1 MAITGLL
8 VCSRFNFY
16 LSWLDSVFQRFIM
29 RASMAKKSVE
39 RKILID
45 EPSGEDQFHGKGHE
59 RTADALARAIT
70 SFHGD
75 DRAIGLDGP
84 WGSGKSTVVEI
95 ARRKLAQ
102 EGARKSVSY
111 NFFTFDIWQSQG
123 SSFRRSFLEHFLD
136 WTRATFPQKD
146 PQLED
151 IERKVKGKVR
161 QVQSN
166 NQSMLDWWGIIVVLF
181 IPFLPIYYFW
191 AKSAFDA
198 AEKAGTSFLY
208 SAPFIVLIL
217 FIAATFIKALM
228 RCWKELPAAERRGRA
243 YYLARY
249 REALS
254 RTLLINA
261 KQYEDQKVTQYIR
274 ETDPNDFEFQITL
287 REILSVVQ
295 SEKSRVVLVLDNID
309 RLPKKEINE
318 HWAQVRAVFSNGPL
332 TKKSGD
338 KNPVTAIVPYDR
350 HLIEGGHKTKEGSN
364 GNEGSQ
370 ANQGRQH
377 ASISSLGTRE
387 IFSKTFDEILTVS
400 PPVMSNSRD
409 FFLEKIRGALP
420 NVTESDDLF
429 RVYLIFNRILKN
441 ENGNA
446 TPRQIIAFINELT
459 GMYVLHQG
467 RFSLPTVALYIAYQ
481 DDLESNPGILNERGC
496 LDERLRA
503 LAADGDLER
512 NLAAMIFNV
521 EPKLAFQLLLDNKIK
536 QAASADASDLLEIA
550 KASGFDLRVNEVVQD
565 NVDEWQNSGEFG
577 TVVSNFTKLASQYE
591 GDAKR
596 HFSRTLVASFN
607 EIRSVALDEVKYSCL
622 FGAFDLASSDEL
634 VDLTKS
640 ILKAG
645 FASLKELP
653 LDVENGGRWMQFVGN
668 LHRRLDSSGHSEV
681 LANALSVVTLPNTP
695 EFLFGVGGNV
705 SDTGLKL
712 AIFKPG
718 KPDFSGDESI
728 FETLAARHPLQA
740 RTAFSEFNSVSLLAD
755 EKWTSIG
762 NALIDALDTDSIDG
776 QELFQSYLDLL
787 ADVTIYIPSDKRSV
801 IDTAQLF
808 GNVQFYEKLQASVSH
823 DNDTALGSAVFLA
836 IQSYGLKGLPVP
848 TKRAANGARVQD
860 SSSEY
865 LRFNGLFEGKED
877 LTADQ
882 YRRAAS
888 LAKAALVV
896 TAWLDLGRSA
906 PENRLMHGVIRSA
919 FVSDNL
925 PFTNLSLLMKS
936 YEYLKILLAEDL
948 LPMLDRYQV
957 RVADK
962 DIAAIKLEDCPV
974 ELVRDTFEV
983 NGNRWLAFHERL
995 GDLLKA
1001 IPVVDW
1007 SNYLAAGDHNARL
1020 LLEKIATS
1028 GFEFTDSNFRDTYA
1042 EFLLSVFAGRNSL
1055 IDTTLQYDL
1064 LLHAIDKNFHSD
1076 IFRKLREDL
1085 KDVNAVSLGVANQA
1099 FPRTVT
1105 QMVSAGDRL
1114 SKGEKDNVIR
1124 FVLCPALEGSNRL
1137 VLSIFENLGRTK
1149 VRDLIKQSQE
1159 STKEKLEGAWTV
1171 FSQAARDRS
1180 WARQVGELIHGKK
1193 KAKTLLDIFLGTG
1206 KVEEDEEEDA

>member
-1 MAITGLL
+1 ME
-8 VCSRFNFY
+8 
-16 LSWLDSVFQRFIM
+16 
-29 RASMAKKSVE
+29 KKSVK
-39 RKILID
+39 RRILID

-146 PQLED
+146 AQLED

-166 NQSMLDWWGIIVVLF
+166 NQSMLDWWGIVVVLF

-208 SAPFIVLIL
+208 SAPFIVLML
-217 FIAATFIKALM
+217 FVAATFIKALM
-228 RCWKELPAAERRGRA
+228 RCWKELPAVERRGRA

-274 ETDPNDFEFQITL
+274 ETDPNDFELQITL

-318 HWAQVRAVFSNGPL
+318 YWAQVRAVFSNGPL

-338 KNPVTAIVPYDR
+338 RNPVTAIVPYDR
-350 HLIEGGHKTKEGSN
+350 HLIEEGHKTKEGSN
-364 GNEGSQ
+364 GNQGSGADQ
-370 ANQGRQH
+370 QRQN

-400 PPVMSNSRD
+400 PPVMSNSRE
-409 FFLEKIRGALP
+409 FFLDKIKSALP
-420 NVTESDDLF
+420 SVTESDDLF
-429 RVYLIFNRILKN
+429 RVYLIFNRILKS

-481 DDLESNPGILNERGC
+481 DDLESNPDILNQRSC

-503 LAADGDLER
+503 LAADDDLER

-521 EPKLAFQLLLDNKIK
+521 EPELAFQLLLDDKIK

-550 KASGFDLRVNEVVQD
+550 KAPGFDLRANEVVQD
-565 NVDEWQNSGEFG
+565 SVSEWQNSGEFG
-577 TVVSNFTKLASQYE
+577 TVISNFAELASQYE

-596 HFSRTLVASFN
+596 HFSQTLVASFN
-607 EIRSVALDEVKYSCL
+607 DIPSVALDKDKYSRL

-634 VDLTKS
+634 IDLTKS
-640 ILKAG
+640 LLKAG
-645 FASLKELP
+645 LASLQELP
-653 LDVENGGRWMQFVGN
+653 LDVENGGRWMRFVGD
-668 LHRRLDSSGHSEV
+668 LHRRLESGGHPEV
-681 LANALSVVTLPNTP
+681 LADALSVVTLPNSP
-695 EFLFGVGGNV
+695 EFVFGVGGNV
-705 SDTGLKL
+705 GDTGLKL
-712 AIFKPG
+712 AIFNPG
-718 KPDFSGDESI
+718 KHDHSEDESI
-728 FETLAARHPLQA
+728 FETLAVRHPLKA
-740 RTAFSEFNSVSLLAD
+740 RRAFSEFKSVSLLSE
-755 EKWTSIG
+755 EKWASIG
-762 NALIDALDTDSIDG
+762 NSLVNALGVDSLDD
-776 QELFQSYLDLL
+776 QELFRAYLDLL
-787 ADVTIYIPSDKRSV
+787 ADVTIYIPSDKRSA
-801 IDTAQLF
+801 IDIAQLF
-808 GNVQFYEKLQASVSH
+808 GNVQFYEKLQASVSD
-823 DNDTALGSAVFLA
+823 DNDPALGSAVFLA
-836 IQSYGLKGLPVP
+836 IQSYGLKGIPVP
-848 TKRAANGARVQD
+848 TKRAANGTRVQD

-865 LRFNGLFEGKED
+865 LWFNSLFEGEEN
-877 LTADQ
+877 LSADQ
-882 YRRAAS
+882 YQRAAS

-896 TAWLDLGRSA
+896 SLWLDLGRSA
-906 PENRLMHGVIRSA
+906 PESRLMRGVIRSA

-925 PFTNLSLLMKS
+925 PYTNLSVIMKN

-957 RVADK
+957 RVTDK
-962 DIAAIKLEDCPV
+962 DILGFKLEECPV

-983 NGNRWLAFHERL
+983 NGNRWLAFHQRL
-995 GDLLKA
+995 GDLLKTV
-1001 IPVVDW
+1001 PVADW
-1007 SNYLAAGDHNARL
+1007 SNHLPAGDHNARL

-1028 GFEFTDSNFRDTYA
+1028 GVEFTDSNFRDAYA
-1042 EFLLSVFAGRNSL
+1042 EFLLGVFAGRNSL
-1055 IDTTLQYDL
+1055 VDAALQYDPL
-1064 LLHAIDKNFHSD
+1064 LNAIDKNFHAD
-1076 IFRKLREDL
+1076 FFRKLREDL
-1085 KDVNAVSLGVANQA
+1085 KDVNAVNLGVAIQA
-1099 FPRTVT
+1099 FPRTVS
-1105 QMVSAGDRL
+1105 QMVSVGDRL

-1124 FVLCPALEGSNRL
+1124 FVLCPALEGSNQL
-1137 VLSIFENLGRTK
+1137 ALAIFENLGRTK
-1149 VRDLIKQSQE
+1149 VRDLIKQSEE

-1180 WARQVGELIHGKK
+1180 WARQIGELIHGRK
-1193 KAKTLLDIFLGTG
+1193 KAKTLLDIFFGTG